1 MLEGK
6 KIAIGVTGGIACYKV
21 VTLVSRLV
29 QAGAEVRVVMS
40 EAATKLVSP
49 LLFKEISGAPV
60 AYDMW
65 RGNDEFNVEH
75 VALGR
80 WCDLMV
86 VAPATANI
94 IGKMAGGIADDL
106 LSTTLM
112 ACDKPKIIC
121 PAMNT
126 NMLNN
131 PAVVRNLETLRRD
144 GILIMPS
151 GAGYLACGINGAGR
165 LPEPEDIK
173 AYLDDFFAKR
183 DGDLRGRRILVTAG
197 GTREAI
203 DPVRFIS
210 NHSTGRMGYAI
221 AEVARDRGARVVLV
235 SGPVSLE
242 APEGVELVSIVSAQD
257 LFDVVSARYAEFDA
271 VVAAAAVADYRP
283 KTVADNKMKKKD
295 GDLSI
300 ELERT
305 PDTLSWLGAHRVA
318 GQRLC
323 GFSMETCNVLENS
336 RGKLTRKNVDMI
348 CANSLREEGAG
359 FGTATNHLTLI
370 SREHEVDLPMLSK
383 ADAADALLTELFSL
397 DPLPASTE
405 GK

>member
-203 DPVRFIS
+203 DPVRFIGNRS
-210 NHSTGRMGYAI
+210 SGKMGYAI
-221 AEVARDRGARVVLV
+221 ACDAARRGADVILV
-235 SGPVSLE
+235 SECYNKCDLVADDEIPRGQDKVAISAASGFGLDALKE
-242 APEGVELVSIVSAQD
+242 AVEQLLGRGKHHVK
-257 LFDVVSARYAEFDA
+257 LLLPYA
-271 VVAAAAVADYRP
+271 VGGMVAALHDTAQV
-283 KTVADNKMKKKD
+283 
-295 GDLSI
+295 LSSSYTENGI
-300 ELERT
+300 ELDAIVDE
-305 PDTLSWLGAHRVA
+305 TLFG
-318 GQRLC
+318 RLRQYV
-323 GFSMETCNVLENS
+323 T
-336 RGKLTRKNVDMI
+336 
-348 CANSLREEGAG
+348 EE
-359 FGTATNHLTLI
+359 
-370 SREHEVDLPMLSK
+370 V
-383 ADAADALLTELFSL
+383 
-397 DPLPASTE
+397 
-405 GK
+405 

>member
-183 DGDLRGRRILVTAG
+183 DGDLWGRASSSTAEDPGRHRTRMPFRFGNRSSGKMGIRHCLRCSAPRRRCDPCLRTDGPCGPAKCNTDSRG
-197 GTREAI
+197 I
-203 DPVRFIS
+203 DP
-210 NHSTGRMGYAI
+210 G
-221 AEVARDRGARVVLV
+221 
-235 SGPVSLE
+235 
-242 APEGVELVSIVSAQD
+242 
-257 LFDVVSARYAEFDA
+257 DA
-271 VVAAAAVADYRP
+271 GCLP
-283 KTVADNKMKKKD
+283 
-295 GDLSI
+295 
-300 ELERT
+300 
-305 PDTLSWLGAHRVA
+305 HR
-318 GQRLC
+318 L
-323 GFSMETCNVLENS
+323 
-336 RGKLTRKNVDMI
+336 
-348 CANSLREEGAG
+348 
-359 FGTATNHLTLI
+359 
-370 SREHEVDLPMLSK
+370 
-383 ADAADALLTELFSL
+383 
-397 DPLPASTE
+397 
-405 GK
+405 

>member
-203 DPVRFIS
+203 DPVRFIGNRS
-210 NHSTGRMGYAI
+210 SGKMGYAI
-221 AEVARDRGARVVLV
+221 ACDAARRGADVILV
-235 SGPVSLE
+235 SGPTALA
-242 APEGVELVSIVSAQD
+242 AP
-257 LFDVVSARYAEFDA
+257 R
-271 VVAAAAVADYRP
+271 
-283 KTVADNKMKKKD
+283 
-295 GDLSI
+295 
-300 ELERT
+300 
-305 PDTLSWLGAHRVA
+305 
-318 GQRLC
+318 
-323 GFSMETCNVLENS
+323 NV
-336 RGKLTRKNVDMI
+336 
-348 CANSLREEGAG
+348 
-359 FGTATNHLTLI
+359 TLI
-370 SREHEVDLPMLSK
+370 PVE
-383 ADAADALLTELFSL
+383 
-397 DPLPASTE
+397 
-405 GK
+405 

>member
-86 VAPATANI
+86 VAPATANMHLAR
-94 IGKMAGGIADDL
+94 MAGGIADDL

-151 GAGYLACGINGAGR
+151 GAGYLPAA
-165 LPEPEDIK
+165 
-173 AYLDDFFAKR
+173 
-183 DGDLRGRRILVTAG
+183 
-197 GTREAI
+197 
-203 DPVRFIS
+203 
-210 NHSTGRMGYAI
+210 STGWMRFLN
-221 AEVARDRGARVVLV
+221 R
-235 SGPVSLE
+235 
-242 APEGVELVSIVSAQD
+242 
-257 LFDVVSARYAEFDA
+257 
-271 VVAAAAVADYRP
+271 
-283 KTVADNKMKKKD
+283 KT
-295 GDLSI
+295 
-300 ELERT
+300 
-305 PDTLSWLGAHRVA
+305 
-318 GQRLC
+318 
-323 GFSMETCNVLENS
+323 
-336 RGKLTRKNVDMI
+336 
-348 CANSLREEGAG
+348 
-359 FGTATNHLTLI
+359 
-370 SREHEVDLPMLSK
+370 SK
-383 ADAADALLTELFSL
+383 PILMTFLQN
-397 DPLPASTE
+397 
-405 GK
+405 G

>member
-1 MLEGK
+1 MELP
-6 KIAIGVTGGIACYKV
+6 AIKV

-131 PAVVRNLETLRRD
+131 PLSCATWKRC
-144 GILIMPS
+144 
-151 GAGYLACGINGAGR
+151 AGMAFLSCRVERATWPA
-165 LPEPEDIK
+165 
-173 AYLDDFFAKR
+173 A
-183 DGDLRGRRILVTAG
+183 
-197 GTREAI
+197 
-203 DPVRFIS
+203 
-210 NHSTGRMGYAI
+210 STG
-221 AEVARDRGARVVLV
+221 L
-235 SGPVSLE
+235 
-242 APEGVELVSIVSAQD
+242 
-257 LFDVVSARYAEFDA
+257 DA
-271 VVAAAAVADYRP
+271 FLNR
-283 KTVADNKMKKKD
+283 KT
-295 GDLSI
+295 
-300 ELERT
+300 
-305 PDTLSWLGAHRVA
+305 
-318 GQRLC
+318 
-323 GFSMETCNVLENS
+323 
-336 RGKLTRKNVDMI
+336 
-348 CANSLREEGAG
+348 
-359 FGTATNHLTLI
+359 
-370 SREHEVDLPMLSK
+370 SK
-383 ADAADALLTELFSL
+383 PILMTFCK
-397 DPLPASTE
+397 T
-405 GK
+405 GW

>member
-203 DPVRFIS
+203 DPVRFIGNRS
-210 NHSTGRMGYAI
+210 SGKMGYAI
-221 AEVARDRGARVVLV
+221 AGELAARGAEVTLVTGRTALPTPAGVTRCDVL
-235 SGPVSLE
+235 
-242 APEGVELVSIVSAQD
+242 SAEEMYRAATAA
-257 LFDVVSARYAEFDA
+257 FDRADGA
-271 VVAAAAVADYRP
+271 VMCAAVADY
-283 KTVADNKMKKKD
+283 
-295 GDLSI
+295 
-300 ELERT
+300 T
-305 PDTLSWLGAHRVA
+305 P
-318 GQRLC
+318 
-323 GFSMETCNVLENS
+323 ETCADRKLKKGDGELTIRLRRTKDIAAELGSRKGGRVLVGFALETDDEEAHA
-336 RGKLTRKNVDMI
+336 REKLRRKHFDFVVL
-348 CANSLREEGAG
+348 NSLRDAGAG
-359 FGTATNHLTLI
+359 FRGDTNKVTFVSEAGNEPLPLLAKREVAARIADKIETLI
-370 SREHEVDLPMLSK
+370 NE
-383 ADAADALLTELFSL
+383 
-397 DPLPASTE
+397 
-405 GK
+405 

>member
-126 NMLNN
+126 NMFVN
-131 PAVVRNLETLRRD
+131 PIVPRCRAQPGNAAQGWHSYHAEWSGLPGLRHQR
-144 GILIMPS
+144 GWTPS
-151 GAGYLACGINGAGR
+151 
-165 LPEPEDIK
+165 
-173 AYLDDFFAKR
+173 
-183 DGDLRGRRILVTAG
+183 
-197 GTREAI
+197 
-203 DPVRFIS
+203 
-210 NHSTGRMGYAI
+210 
-221 AEVARDRGARVVLV
+221 
-235 SGPVSLE
+235 
-242 APEGVELVSIVSAQD
+242 
-257 LFDVVSARYAEFDA
+257 
-271 VVAAAAVADYRP
+271 
-283 KTVADNKMKKKD
+283 
-295 GDLSI
+295 
-300 ELERT
+300 
-305 PDTLSWLGAHRVA
+305 
-318 GQRLC
+318 
-323 GFSMETCNVLENS
+323 
-336 RGKLTRKNVDMI
+336 
-348 CANSLREEGAG
+348 
-359 FGTATNHLTLI
+359 
-370 SREHEVDLPMLSK
+370 
-383 ADAADALLTELFSL
+383 
-397 DPLPASTE
+397 
-405 GK
+405 

>member
-126 NMLNN
+126 NMLDN

-203 DPVRFIS
+203 DPVRFIGNRS
-210 NHSTGRMGYAI
+210 SGKMGYAI
-221 AEVARDRGARVVLV
+221 ACDAARRGADVILV
-235 SGPVSLE
+235 SGPTALA
-242 APEGVELVSIVSAQD
+242 APRNVTLIPVESTQEMLDACLTVYDSV
-257 LFDVVSARYAEFDA
+257 DA
-271 VVAAAAVADYRP
+271 VIKAAAVADYRP
-283 KTVADNKMKKKD
+283 HEKAAQKIKKNEESLTIDLDKNPDILKLLGEKKTHQFLVGFAAETQNLIANAAAKVQKKH
-295 GDLSI
+295 L
-300 ELERT
+300 
-305 PDTLSWLGAHRVA
+305 
-318 GQRLC
+318 
-323 GFSMETCNVLENS
+323 
-336 RGKLTRKNVDMI
+336 DMI
-348 CANSLREEGAG
+348 VANDVTAPGAG
-359 FGTATNHLTLI
+359 FSTDTNIVKLLFPDGSIKEPCLMSKEDVGNLILDIVRDQTA
-370 SREHEVDLPMLSK
+370 EK
-383 ADAADALLTELFSL
+383 
-397 DPLPASTE
+397 
-405 GK
+405 